1 MLLFKFSKNSIK
13 KNQNIKFF
21 SNNARVVANDDLFNN
36 KNFQTYGEVVYY
48 GDGVAWVRGLT
59 SVGMGE
65 LIQFKNNI
73 YGLVL
78 SLESELLGA
87 VVLGEESLIKEG
99 DVAVRCGTL
108 ARVPVGTELCGR
120 VIDTLGTPID
130 GLGSLNNQRFAN
142 VEVKAPGIINR
153 SKVNEPVQTGILAID
168 SIFPIGRGQRELII
182 GDRQMGKTTIAVDS
196 IVNQRSTTTE
206 SEIESDIMFSVYVAV
221 GQRRSGIA
229 RLVKKLKEENAMF
242 FTTVV
247 SATASEPAAL
257 QFLAPYSGCAIG
269 EYFRD
274 TGRDALIVYDDLT
287 KQAVAYRQI
296 SLLLN
301 RPPGREAYPGD
312 VFYLHSRLL
321 ERAAKLSDNCGAG
334 SLTALPIIETQAG
347 DVSGYIPT
355 NVISITDGQIFL
367 DNDLFYSNILP
378 AINIGLSVS
387 RIGSAAQTA
396 AMKAV
401 SGSLKLNL
409 ALFKEIEAFTLMDA
423 DIDDFT
429 RSILDRGQKLT
440 ELLKQKPFQTLPLEF
455 QILLVYAGT
464 QGLLNP
470 IPLSKIEDF
479 KQYIIKDLKRNYFE
493 PNFRLELDVHNK
505 TMNKKVT
512 DYLKSVIENFTK

>member
-1 MLLFKFSKNSIK
+1 
-13 KNQNIKFF
+13 
-21 SNNARVVANDDLFNN
+21 
-36 KNFQTYGEVVYY
+36 
-48 GDGVAWVRGLT
+48 
-59 SVGMGE
+59 MGE
-65 LIQFKNNI
+65 LVQFKNGV

-78 SLESELLGA
+78 SLESELLGV

-99 DVAVRCGTL
+99 DVATRCNTL
-108 ARVPVGTELCGR
+108 ARTPVGTELCGR
-120 VIDTLGTPID
+120 VVDALGMPID
-130 GLGSLNNQRFAN
+130 GLGALNNQRFSN
-142 VEVKAPGIINR
+142 VEVKAPGIISR
-153 SKVNEPVQTGILAID
+153 QKVTEPMQTGILAID

-182 GDRQMGKTTIAVDS
+182 GDRQMGKTTIAVDA
-196 IVNQRSTTTE
+196 IVNQRSVLTE
-206 SEIESDIMFSVYVAV
+206 SEIESDVMFCVYVAI
-221 GQRRSGIA
+221 GQRRSGVA
-229 RLVKKLKEENAMF
+229 RLVKKLKDENAMF

-257 QFLAPYSGCAIG
+257 QFLAPYAGCAIG

-274 TGRDALIVYDDLT
+274 TQRDALIVYDDLT

-321 ERAAKLSDNCGAG
+321 ERAAKLSDDCGAG

-367 DNDLFYSNILP
+367 DNDLFYSNVLP

-387 RIGSAAQTA
+387 RIGSSAQAA
-396 AMKAV
+396 AMKSV

-429 RSILDRGQKLT
+429 RGILDRGQKLT

-455 QILLVYAGT
+455 QIILVYAGT
-464 QGLLNP
+464 QGLLNNV
-470 IPLSKIEDF
+470 PLVKVEEF
-479 KQYIIKDLKRNYFE
+479 KQFLIKDLRNNYFS
-493 PNFRLELDVHNK
+493 PSFRLSLDVNDK
-505 TMNKKVT
+505 KITKKV
-512 DYLKSVIENFTK
+512 DEYLKNIINSFTV

>member
-1 MLLFKFSKNSIK
+1 MLNININKLIIK
-13 KNQNIKFF
+13 KNQLNKTSIKFF
-21 SNNARVVANDDLFNN
+21 STGVEDFNEN
-36 KNFQTYGEVVYY
+36 TDYRAYGEVVYY

-59 SVGMGE
+59 AVGMGE
-65 LIQFKNNI
+65 LIEFGNGVV
-73 YGLVL
+73 GLVL

-87 VVLGEESLIKEG
+87 VVLGEESSIKEG
-99 DVAVRCGTL
+99 DIATRRGTL
-108 ARVPVGTELCGR
+108 ARVPVGVELCGR
-120 VIDTLGTPID
+120 VVDALGTPVD
-130 GLGSLNNQRFAN
+130 NLGSLNNTRYAN
-142 VEVKAPGIINR
+142 VEVKAPGIIAR
-153 SKVNEPVQTGILAID
+153 QKVTEPMQTGILAID

-196 IVNQRSTTTE
+196 IVNQRSTLTE
-206 SEIESDIMFSVYVAV
+206 SEIESDIMFCIYVAV

-229 RLVKKLKEENAMF
+229 RLVKKLKDENAMF

-247 SATASEPAAL
+247 TATASEPAAL
-257 QFLAPYSGCAIG
+257 QFLAPYAGAAIG

-274 TGRDALIVYDDLT
+274 SGQDALIVYDDLS
-287 KQAVAYRQI
+287 KHAVAYRQI

-321 ERAAKLSDNCGAG
+321 ERAAKLSDDCGAG

-387 RIGSAAQTA
+387 RIGSSAQTA

-455 QILLVYAGT
+455 QIIFVYAGT
-464 QGLLNP
+464 QGYLNTV
-470 IPLSKIEDF
+470 PLSRIEDL
-479 KQYIIKDLKRNYFE
+479 KQYVIKDLQKNYFDSS
-493 PNFRLELDVHNK
+493 FRLNLDVNNK
-505 TMNKKVT
+505 TLNSKVVDYIKAVVANFSNK
-512 DYLKSVIENFTK
+512 